1 MICPILT
8 KCGKSFRDFLLTR
21 ISRYTKIRNNDTSW
35 LNSQYSR
42 PVEFYHFRLSVI
54 QAIRHIP
61 GIQLINLFITLI
73 NIEFFEP
80 YAGYCFLSRTND
92 KSSISILAQTPHPP
106 QTCWCNTWMLPE
118 KNWWRDWMLVLVP
131 VLLILAKMCAKCY
144 SYSFCKNVQTCK
156 TFVWSVIPVGEMV

>member
-21 ISRYTKIRNNDTSW
+21 ILRYTKIRNNDTSW
-35 LNSQYSR
+35 LNLQYSR

-54 QAIRHIP
+54 EAISGISHAYAYIRHIS

-80 YAGYCFLSRTND
+80 YAGSCFLSRTYD
-92 KSSISILAQTPHPP
+92 KRAHCHSINFLQ
-106 QTCWCNTWMLPE
+106 
-118 KNWWRDWMLVLVP
+118 
-131 VLLILAKMCAKCY
+131 
-144 SYSFCKNVQTCK
+144 
-156 TFVWSVIPVGEMV
+156 